1 MYQYEQILNPHSAI
15 AHKKVN
21 SCPNISNSERKLK
34 PMKCKSHKFQH
45 RFSLEGRFAG
55 FAPHKKKP
63 FKYLRLTTS
72 DGEYCIKLPKY
83 LQIDIVSRF
92 TPGNWI
98 RVAGAWKERLD
109 GTIQFKADFLVHA
122 TPTSQ
127 TPMALNGDL
136 QSGSPQS
143 EVSDVKP
150 SCSEESPAQ
159 KSKVKILV
167 CSKSGCMKR
176 GGRAV
181 CQQLEALLDA
191 QGLAN
196 QVVIKPTG
204 CMDRCKA
211 GPNLVVMPDKTR
223 YSKVKPEAIP
233 DLLHRHLSSQQ

>member
-1 MYQYEQILNPHSAI
+1 
-15 AHKKVN
+15 
-21 SCPNISNSERKLK
+21 
-34 PMKCKSHKFQH
+34 MKCKSHKFQH

-83 LQIDIVSRF
+83 LQIDIVARF

-98 RVAGAWKERLD
+98 RVAGAWKEKSD
-109 GTIQFKADFLVHA
+109 GSIRFKADFLAPA
-122 TPTSQ
+122 TPASS
-127 TPMALNGDL
+127 ALYVLDDNH
-136 QSGSPQS
+136 QSDSPQPEIPTLDTS
-143 EVSDVKP
+143 SPEK
-150 SCSEESPAQ
+150 SPAQ

-167 CSKSGCMKR
+167 CGKSGCMKR

-181 CQQLEALLDA
+181 CQQLESLLDA
-191 QGLAN
+191 QDLAD
-196 QVVIKPTG
+196 QVVIKQTG

-211 GPNLVVMPDKTR
+211 GPNLVIMPDKAR

-233 DLLHRHLSSQQ
+233 DLLHRHLSNQQ

>member
-1 MYQYEQILNPHSAI
+1 
-15 AHKKVN
+15 
-21 SCPNISNSERKLK
+21 
-34 PMKCKSHKFQH
+34 MKCKSHTFQH

-63 FKYLRLTTS
+63 FKYLRLTTA

-98 RVAGAWKERLD
+98 RVAGVWKERLD
-109 GTIQFKADFLVHA
+109 GTIQFKADFLAHS

-127 TPMALNGDL
+127 TLQALNDDQ
-136 QSGSPQS
+136 QSASPQS
-143 EVSDVKP
+143 DASDLNP
-150 SCSEESPAQ
+150 SHPDKSPAK

-167 CSKSGCMKR
+167 CGKSGCMKR

-196 QVVIKPTG
+196 QVVIKQTG

-223 YSKVKPEAIP
+223 YSKVKPDAIP
-233 DLLHRHLSSQQ
+233 DLLQRHLSNQP